1 MLIAIRHRATHEDL
15 PSLPLLLTSI
25 HMALDYLH
33 HFAFLPLLAST
44 SDSALAMTTS
54 PGRLRAEALV
64 KRWKKVMKLRT
75 GQKIVGE
82 ENDSG
87 KEVRRIKRD
96 LEMVEVDDL
105 VVVLCG
111 TQGLVPVARK

>member
-15 PSLPLLLTSI
+15 PSLPLLLTSV

-33 HFAFLPLLAST
+33 HFAFLPLLASS
-44 SDSALAMTTS
+44 SDLGLATAVS
-54 PGRLRAEALV
+54 PGRMRAEAIV

-87 KEVRRIKRD
+87 KELRRVRRD
-96 LEMVEVDDL
+96 LETVDPEDL
-105 VVVLCG
+105 VAVLCG

>member
-1 MLIAIRHRATHEDL
+1 
-15 PSLPLLLTSI
+15 
-25 HMALDYLH
+25 
-33 HFAFLPLLAST
+33 
-44 SDSALAMTTS
+44 
-54 PGRLRAEALV
+54 
-64 KRWKKVMKLRT
+64 MKLRT

-96 LEMVEVDDL
+96 LEMIEVEDL